1 MGRRLEKSIFALSTC
16 LTVSDSQISSLADQ
30 HTSGLFYVNIFT
42 LFWHAR
48 ILDLLCARDQ
58 SVVMSDQRVQF
69 GDLSLALS
77 NRLFFRLYQC
87 TNMLHKT
94 GTRAL
99 DEYGIT
105 TQQWAVLGALT
116 RPAFRD
122 GVAVGDLAA
131 FLLVSRQN
139 LAGVLS
145 RLEALNYI
153 ERAVAAK
160 DNRSRLIRLT
170 EKGHSLWDENMRPVI
185 ADYYEMALSG
195 FSTEDKIHLMH
206 YLDKMLANF
215 KNIDPDIE
223 DRKAAE

>member
-1 MGRRLEKSIFALSTC
+1 MAKQA
-16 LTVSDSQISSLADQ
+16 
-30 HTSGLFYVNIFT
+30 SGT
-42 LFWHAR
+42 R
-48 ILDLLCARDQ
+48 E
-58 SVVMSDQRVQF
+58 MSW
-69 GDLSLALS
+69 GLS

-87 TNMLHKT
+87 ANMMHKT

-99 DEYGIT
+99 DGHGIT

-116 RPAFRD
+116 RPAFEG

-145 RLEALNYI
+145 RLEKLAYV
-153 ERAVAAK
+153 ERTVDAN

-170 EKGHSLWDENMRPVI
+170 TKGRALWDENMRPVI
-185 ADYYEMALSG
+185 SDYYGEALRG
-195 FSTEDKIHLMH
+195 FSTEDRIHMIH

-215 KNIDPDIE
+215 KAIDPEVD
-223 DRKAAE
+223 DTPAAAE

>member
-1 MGRRLEKSIFALSTC
+1 MFTLYCS
-16 LTVSDSQISSLADQ
+16 ISSLDRPDAPPQDVAMKQ
-30 HTSGLFYVNIFT
+30 EPDPP
-42 LFWHAR
+42 R
-48 ILDLLCARDQ
+48 
-58 SVVMSDQRVQF
+58 
-69 GDLSLALS
+69 DLSTELS

-99 DEYGIT
+99 EDHGIT

-116 RPAFRD
+116 RPPFEA

-145 RLEALNYI
+145 RLEALGYVD
-153 ERAVAAK
+153 RARDAR

-170 EKGHSLWDENMRPVI
+170 EKGRGLWDENMRPVI
-185 ADYYEMALSG
+185 ADYYERALAG
-195 FSTEDKIHLMH
+195 FSTQDRIHTIH

-215 KNIDPDIE
+215 RAIDTD
-223 DRKAAE
+223 DADQRAAE